1 MTIHLARHGQTA
13 YNHEGRFQ
21 GHLPVPLD
29 AAGREQATTLAE
41 AAAQVEIVA
50 FWCSPLRR
58 ARETADIVAAR
69 IGLQPREDA
78 RFVDTDTGDWT
89 GRSYAEICAED
100 PDGFARFQRSDPTFR
115 YPGGESFAEQSARV
129 QAALADLRARPAE
142 LPALVVCHRGVIRLA
157 LAAITGDETAGG
169 REIPNAALVTL

>member
-29 AAGREQATTLAE
+29 ATGREQAAQLAE
-41 AAAQVEIVA
+41 VAAQVELVSL
-50 FWCSPLRR
+50 WCSPLRR

-78 RFVDTDTGDWT
+78 RFAETDTGDWT
-89 GRSYAEICAED
+89 DRSFAEVRAED
-100 PDGFARFQRSDPTFR
+100 PKGFARFQRSDPTFR
-115 YPGGESFAEQSARV
+115 YPGGESFAEQSERV
-129 QAALADLRARPAE
+129 HAALADLRARPAE
-142 LPALVVCHRGVIRLA
+142 LPALVVCHRGVIRLV
-157 LAAITGDETAGG
+157 LAKLTGDETAGG
-169 REIPNAALVTL
+169 REISNAALVTL